1 MTSTL
6 SVERET
12 DHTIVPITTLRTVH
26 QHPSGLDADE
36 LEAFGKLMDDLRN
49 EIISNR
55 GKADADYIH
64 RVIAVQRRLEVAGR
78 LALFAGVF
86 PPFWVA
92 GAAMLSTAKILENME
107 IGHNVMHGQ
116 WDWMRDPEIH
126 SSTWEWDNVC
136 PSDQWK
142 HSHNEIHHT
151 WTNVIGRD
159 RDVGYGILRIDERQ
173 PWSKVAL
180 GQPVYAAVLA
190 TLFQWGVALHDVE
203 VEEVMKG
210 RKTKADAK
218 AQLAAIAKKGGR
230 QLLKDYVLFPAMA
243 GPFFL
248 PVLVGNLTANVV
260 RNLWTFSIIFCGH
273 FPDGVERFT
282 EEDVVDESR
291 GGWHARQVLGSANIE
306 GSKVFHI
313 LSGNLSH
320 QIEHHLFPD
329 LPSNRYGELAPRV
342 RAICEQYGIP
352 YNSRSFSR
360 QFGSVIRRIARRALP
375 G

>member
-203 VEEVMKG
+203 IEEVMKG

-291 GGWHARQVLGSANIE
+291 GGWYARQVLGSANIE

>member
-64 RVIAVQRRLEVAGR
+64 RVIALQRRLEVAGR

-248 PVLVGNLTANVV
+248 PVLAGNLTANVV

-291 GGWHARQVLGSANIE
+291 GGWYARQVLGSANIE

>member
-26 QHPSGLDADE
+26 QHPSGLEADE

-55 GKADADYIH
+55 GEADADYIH

-248 PVLVGNLTANVV
+248 PVLAGNLTANVV

-291 GGWHARQVLGSANIE
+291 GGWYARQVLGSANIE

-329 LPSNRYGELAPRV
+329 LPSNRYGELAPKV

>member
-203 VEEVMKG
+203 IEEVMKG

-248 PVLVGNLTANVV
+248 PVLAGNLTANVV

-291 GGWHARQVLGSANIE
+291 GGWYARQVLGSANIE

>member
-26 QHPSGLDADE
+26 QHPSDLDADE

-203 VEEVMKG
+203 IEEVMKG

-291 GGWHARQVLGSANIE
+291 GGWYARQVLGSANIE

>member
-6 SVERET
+6 IVERET

-248 PVLVGNLTANVV
+248 PVLAGNLTANVV

-291 GGWHARQVLGSANIE
+291 GGWYARQVLGSANIE

>member
-12 DHTIVPITTLRTVH
+12 DYTTLPITTLRTVH

-55 GKADADYIH
+55 GEADADYIH

-159 RDVGYGILRIDERQ
+159 RDVGYGFLRIDERQ

-248 PVLVGNLTANVV
+248 PVLAGNLTANVV

-282 EEDVVDESR
+282 EEDVVDESQ
-291 GGWHARQVLGSANIE
+291 GGWYARQILGSANIE

>member
-55 GKADADYIH
+55 GEADADYIH

-203 VEEVMKG
+203 IEEVMKG

-248 PVLVGNLTANVV
+248 PVLAGNLTANVV

-291 GGWHARQVLGSANIE
+291 GGWYARQVLGSANIE

-329 LPSNRYGELAPRV
+329 LPSNRYGELAPKV

>member
-1 MTSTL
+1 VTSTL
-6 SVERET
+6 SIERET

-203 VEEVMKG
+203 IEEVMKG

-291 GGWHARQVLGSANIE
+291 GGWYARQVLGSANIE

>member
-1 MTSTL
+1 
-6 SVERET
+6 
-12 DHTIVPITTLRTVH
+12 
-26 QHPSGLDADE
+26 
-36 LEAFGKLMDDLRN
+36 
-49 EIISNR
+49 
-55 GKADADYIH
+55 
-64 RVIAVQRRLEVAGR
+64 
-78 LALFAGVF
+78 
-86 PPFWVA
+86 
-92 GAAMLSTAKILENME
+92 
-107 IGHNVMHGQ
+107 
-116 WDWMRDPEIH
+116 
-126 SSTWEWDNVC
+126 
-136 PSDQWK
+136 
-142 HSHNEIHHT
+142 
-151 WTNVIGRD
+151 
-159 RDVGYGILRIDERQ
+159 
-173 PWSKVAL
+173 VAL

-203 VEEVMKG
+203 IEEVMKG

-248 PVLVGNLTANVV
+248 PVLAGNLTANVV

-291 GGWHARQVLGSANIE
+291 GGWYARQVLGSANIE

>member
-1 MTSTL
+1 VTSTL

-159 RDVGYGILRIDERQ
+159 RDVGYGFLRIDERQ

>member
-210 RKTKADAK
+210 RKTKTQAK

-248 PVLVGNLTANVV
+248 PVLAGNLTANVV

-291 GGWHARQVLGSANIE
+291 GGWYARQVLGSANIE

>member
-248 PVLVGNLTANVV
+248 PVLAGNLTANVV

-291 GGWHARQVLGSANIE
+291 GGWYARQVLGSANIE

-360 QFGSVIRRIARRALP
+360 QFGSVIRRIARHALP

>member
-159 RDVGYGILRIDERQ
+159 RDVGYGFLRIDERQ

-248 PVLVGNLTANVV
+248 PVLAGNLTANVV

-282 EEDVVDESR
+282 EEDVVDESQ
-291 GGWHARQVLGSANIE
+291 GGWYARQVLGSANIE

>member
-291 GGWHARQVLGSANIE
+291 GGWYARQVLGSANIE

>member
-203 VEEVMKG
+203 IEEVMKG
-210 RKTKADAK
+210 RKTKVDAK

-248 PVLVGNLTANVV
+248 PVLAGNLTANVV

-291 GGWHARQVLGSANIE
+291 GGWYARQVLGSANIE

-329 LPSNRYGELAPRV
+329 LPSNRYGELAPKV

>member
-12 DHTIVPITTLRTVH
+12 DYTTLPITTLRTVH

-92 GAAMLSTAKILENME
+92 GVAMLSTAKILENME

-248 PVLVGNLTANVV
+248 PVLAGNLTANVV

-282 EEDVVDESR
+282 EEDVVDESQ
-291 GGWHARQVLGSANIE
+291 GGWYARQILGSANIE

>member
-36 LEAFGKLMDDLRN
+36 LEAFGKLMDDLRD

-203 VEEVMKG
+203 IEEVMKG

-291 GGWHARQVLGSANIE
+291 GGWYARQVLGSANIE

>member
-26 QHPSGLDADE
+26 QHPSGLEADE

-55 GKADADYIH
+55 GEADADYIH

-190 TLFQWGVALHDVE
+190 TLFQWGVGLHDVE
-203 VEEVMKG
+203 IEEVMKG

-248 PVLVGNLTANVV
+248 PVLAGNLTANVV

-291 GGWHARQVLGSANIE
+291 GGWYARQVLGSANIE

>member
-203 VEEVMKG
+203 IEEVMKG

-282 EEDVVDESR
+282 EEDVVDETR
-291 GGWHARQVLGSANIE
+291 GGWYARQVLGSANIE

>member
-203 VEEVMKG
+203 IEEVMKG

-291 GGWHARQVLGSANIE
+291 GGWYARQVLGSANIE

-342 RAICEQYGIP
+342 RAICEQHGIP

>member
-55 GKADADYIH
+55 GEADADYIH

-159 RDVGYGILRIDERQ
+159 RDVGYGFLRIDERQ

-210 RKTKADAK
+210 RKTKTQAK

>member
-12 DHTIVPITTLRTVH
+12 DHTIVPSTTLRTVH

-55 GKADADYIH
+55 GEADADYIH

-159 RDVGYGILRIDERQ
+159 RDVGYGILRIDQRQ

-248 PVLVGNLTANVV
+248 PVLAGNLTANVV

-291 GGWHARQVLGSANIE
+291 GGWYARQVLGSANIE

>member
-6 SVERET
+6 SVERES

-203 VEEVMKG
+203 IEEVMRG

-291 GGWHARQVLGSANIE
+291 GGWYARQVLGSANIE

-329 LPSNRYGELAPRV
+329 LPSNRYGELAPKV

>member
-248 PVLVGNLTANVV
+248 PVLAGNLTANVV

-291 GGWHARQVLGSANIE
+291 GGWDARQVLGSANIE

>member
-26 QHPSGLDADE
+26 LHPSGLDADE

-159 RDVGYGILRIDERQ
+159 RDVGYGFLRIDERQ

-203 VEEVMKG
+203 IEEVMKG

-282 EEDVVDESR
+282 EEDVVDESQ
-291 GGWHARQVLGSANIE
+291 GGWYARQILGSANIE

-329 LPSNRYGELAPRV
+329 LPSNRYGELAPKV

>member
-248 PVLVGNLTANVV
+248 PVLAGNLTANVV

-282 EEDVVDESR
+282 EEDVVDESQ
-291 GGWHARQVLGSANIE
+291 GGWYARQILGSANIE

>member
-1 MTSTL
+1 VTSTL

-26 QHPSGLDADE
+26 LHPSGLDADE

-159 RDVGYGILRIDERQ
+159 RDVGYGFLRIDERQ

-218 AQLAAIAKKGGR
+218 AKLAAIAKKGGR

-248 PVLVGNLTANVV
+248 PVLAGNLTANVV

-282 EEDVVDESR
+282 EEDVVDESQ
-291 GGWHARQVLGSANIE
+291 GGWYARQILGSANIE

-329 LPSNRYGELAPRV
+329 LPSNRYGELAPKV
-342 RAICEQYGIP
+342 RDICEQYGIP

>member
-12 DHTIVPITTLRTVH
+12 DYTTLPITTLRTVH

-159 RDVGYGILRIDERQ
+159 RDVGYGFLRIDERQ

-248 PVLVGNLTANVV
+248 PVLAGNLTANVV

-291 GGWHARQVLGSANIE
+291 GGWYARQVLGSANIE

>member
-248 PVLVGNLTANVV
+248 PVLAGNLTANVV

-291 GGWHARQVLGSANIE
+291 GGWYARQVLGSANIE

>member
-26 QHPSGLDADE
+26 QHPSDLDADE

-159 RDVGYGILRIDERQ
+159 RDVGYGFLRIDERQ

-248 PVLVGNLTANVV
+248 PVLAGNLTANVV

-282 EEDVVDESR
+282 EEDVVDESQ
-291 GGWHARQVLGSANIE
+291 GGWYARQILGSANIE

-329 LPSNRYGELAPRV
+329 LPSNRYGELAPKV

>member
-12 DHTIVPITTLRTVH
+12 GHTIVPITTLRTVH

-203 VEEVMKG
+203 IEEVMKG

-282 EEDVVDESR
+282 EEDVVDETR
-291 GGWHARQVLGSANIE
+291 GGWYARQVLGSANIE

>member
-6 SVERET
+6 SIERET

-36 LEAFGKLMDDLRN
+36 LEAFGKLMDDLRD

-203 VEEVMKG
+203 IEEVMKG

-291 GGWHARQVLGSANIE
+291 GGWYARQVLGSANIE

>member
-203 VEEVMKG
+203 IEEVMKG

-248 PVLVGNLTANVV
+248 PVLAGNLTANVV

-291 GGWHARQVLGSANIE
+291 GGWYARQVLGSANIE

-329 LPSNRYGELAPRV
+329 LPSNRYGELAPKV